1 MPEQISLYI
10 NALKNVEWK
19 DIESFELSTDFLL
32 DWLQEEGSLSRRL
45 EKECQDLSVNLLSNH
60 VIQGESLTTQE
71 VSLLSN
77 EACILREVILN
88 GDDSQWVVG
97 RTLMPLSS
105 LEDQQYDLSELG
117 EIPLGLTV
125 FRAEEVY
132 RDKLQAGWANTSY
145 GKLLAR
151 RSRLWMNGKPL
162 LVAELFLPDSP
173 VYVKENV

>member
-19 DIESFELSTDFLL
+19 DIDSFELSSEIIL

-45 EKECQDLSVNLLSNH
+45 AQKCHDLTVNLLCNR
-60 VIQGESLTTQE
+60 VISSEQLNLQE
-71 VSLLSN
+71 ISLLS
-77 EACILREVILN
+77 EEECILREVILN
-88 GDDSQWVVG
+88 GDDEEWVIG

-105 LEDQQYDLSELG
+105 LEDQQYDLSKLG

-125 FRAEEVY
+125 FRAEEVS
-132 RDKLQAGWANTSY
+132 RDKLQAGWAETSY

-162 LVAELFLPDSP
+162 LVAELFLPNSP
-173 VYVKENV
+173 VYAKENV